1 MFAARIWGL
10 EFAGQVALQT
20 GRITWE
26 HHIQGTWVHSAF
38 TEAFKA
44 STDVWRDVALGDPIP
59 YTPRIQGNIRS
70 EARLGRRGQVANV
83 QHVSSSATGQGVDL
97 PQRTLLS
104 GGIFIQPTSKWRI
117 QLDGSNLTG
126 PQAAASLHPSGWR
139 VAGPR
144 MVRLGMNYNW

>member
-1 MFAARIWGL
+1 M
-10 EFAGQVALQT
+10 
-20 GRITWE
+20 
-26 HHIQGTWVHSAF
+26 
-38 TEAFKA
+38 
-44 STDVWRDVALGDPIP
+44 GDPIP

-70 EARLGRRGQVANV
+70 EARLGRRGLVANV

-126 PQAAASLHPSGWR
+126 SQAAASLHPSGWR